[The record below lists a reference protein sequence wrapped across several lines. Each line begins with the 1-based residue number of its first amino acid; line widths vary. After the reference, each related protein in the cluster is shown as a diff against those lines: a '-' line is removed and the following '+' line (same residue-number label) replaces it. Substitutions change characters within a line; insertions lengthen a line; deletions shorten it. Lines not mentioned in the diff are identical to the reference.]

1 MSTPFIVPLGV
12 RYTLHGTHGGRNI
25 ANVLDFGLDLTGSTT
40 PRAQAIDD
48 FSRIIIDQWVLQVLN
63 FLASTYSFNSVS
75 WVDLD
80 SASGSVG
87 SRSVTIANT
96 LPKAGAQLTAAM
108 PGNVAFLIK
117 KALTAQRGARNGRM
131 FLVGV
136 PEVVTDT
143 TAINSVSSGNVT
155 SINTKMAAF
164 LAAVNITM
172 SGTTGFTSKHMVAHV
187 TSRGTPTPPATVG
200 PPLTGILLP
209 VNSLTCDGTLATQR
223 RRLRG

>member
-1 MSTPFIVPLGV
+1 MDNPYIVPLGV
-12 RYTLHGTHGGRNI
+12 RYTIHGTHGGRNI
-25 ANVLDFGLDLTGSTT
+25 ANVLDFGLDVTGSTT
-40 PRAQAIDD
+40 PREQAIDD
-48 FSRIIIDQWVLQVLN
+48 FSRIIIDQWVTQVLN

-75 WVDLD
+75 WDDLN
-80 SASGSVG
+80 SPSGSVG
-87 SRSVTIANT
+87 SRSTTLANT

-108 PGNVAFLIK
+108 PGNVAFLIRK
-117 KALTAQRGARNGRM
+117 SLTAQRGARNGRM

-143 TAINSVSSGNVT
+143 TAINTVSSGNVT

-164 LAAVNITM
+164 LSAVNITM
-172 SGTTGFTSKHMVAHV
+172 SGSTGSTTKLMVAHV
-187 TSRGTPTPPATVG
+187 VTRGEPEPPATVG

-209 VNSLTCDGTLATQR
+209 VNSLTCDLTLATQR